1 MMKKVLT
8 LTITTVRE
16 LIREKFFVVGIVTA
30 GLLVALSY
38 LLGKLSF
45 LEQLRILFNIGTLGI
60 ELVLLGIG
68 LFASSSLINREIE
81 LRTCQI
87 VLTRP
92 VSRSTFLMGKWL
104 GLTFFQT
111 ITAVILSLVLFLL
124 AIDEF
129 STRSFIFITSQILL
143 KTIVLMSV
151 SFFMGLSL
159 RPVLASLIGVCVY
172 LLGHA
177 LESIEFLVRNP
188 ETKEIP
194 AWFQIF
200 AKFVPRFD
208 HYNWKSFYFIENGV
222 SSENFILM
230 LTHYTSWILILLTL
244 SLIVWRRKDI
254 G

>member
-1 MMKKVLT
+1 MKKIWT

-16 LIREKFFVVGIVTA
+16 LVREKFFVVGIVTA

-45 LEQLRILFNIGTLGI
+45 LEQIRILFNIGTLGI

-92 VSRSTFLMGKWL
+92 VSRSTFLIGKWL
-104 GLTFFQT
+104 GLTLFQLL
-111 ITAVILSLVLFLL
+111 TAVILSFVLFFLSVE
-124 AIDEF
+124 DF
-129 STRSFIFITSQILL
+129 SSRSFVFINSQIFL

-177 LESIEFLVRNP
+177 IESIEFLVKNP
-188 ETKEIP
+188 VTKESP
-194 AWFQIF
+194 SWFHFFEKI
-200 AKFVPRFD
+200 VPRFD
-208 HYNWKSFYFIENGV
+208 HYNWKSFYFLEKGI
-222 SSENFILM
+222 SSESFFMM
-230 LTHYTSWILILLTL
+230 LIHYSSWISILLIL
-244 SLIVWRRKDI
+244 SLLVWRRKDI